1 MDLNISSRGGNY
13 SAVNGFAPRARRMKG
28 FGNFADSNPMAI
40 GKPPTKKQVKRSRKN
55 TKRAVL
61 AYKQKMGQG
70 K

>member
-13 SAVNGFAPRARRMKG
+13 SAVNGFAPKRKQTKP
-28 FGNFADSNPMAI
+28 FGNFANSNPMAI
-40 GKPPTKKQVKRSRKN
+40 GKPPTKKQIVKKRKG

-61 AYKQKMGQG
+61 TYKQKLGQG